1 MAAFDD
7 DLPRTPGPLREHVIG
22 QDLSVLSVEDL
33 TQRVAA
39 LRSEIERLEAAI
51 AAKTAQRSAADSLF
65 RL

>member
-7 DLPRTPGPLREHVIG
+7 DLPRTSAPLREHVIG

-33 TQRVAA
+33 TQRVAM
-39 LRSEIERLEAAI
+39 LKSEIERLEAAI